1 MNRVFYIIGILP
13 FHRCF
18 FWTSQSENKVKK
30 SVFLPSVCSFLLA
43 VTQQCYQQQ
52 DLLCLFWK
60 HSCQP
65 SRGVMDRKP
74 LGLLLALLNSV
85 TLPWTDHLL
94 CGPWMYVLPLGASF
108 PHMQS
113 VSDITSQGWV
123 GTTPA
128 PANAGTHPH
137 HHLHKMENAAP
148 ALALPGPGPA
158 HSMGNLPGTFQQTR
172 MQHFPCFGRCPWHFI
187 HPNSFNS
194 CNNPVLLIIVHILQM
209 WGTEKVRELPGVTQP
224 VGGRS

>member
-1 MNRVFYIIGILP
+1 MGHILLHCWNDCWIWNIFGQWREIYFSCNSFHMNRVFYIIGILP

-65 SRGVMDRKP
+65 SRDVMDRKP
-74 LGLLLALLNSV
+74 HRPLLALLNSV
-85 TLPWTDHLL
+85 TVPWTDHLL

-123 GTTPA
+123 GTTPGLPRQPLQMQGPTLTTTSIKGKTQPLPWLCLA
-128 PANAGTHPH
+128 HALPTAWATSWNIST
-137 HHLHKMENAAP
+137 NTNP
-148 ALALPGPGPA
+148 ALP
-158 HSMGNLPGTFQQTR
+158 
-172 MQHFPCFGRCPWHFI
+172 
-187 HPNSFNS
+187 
-194 CNNPVLLIIVHILQM
+194 LLQAPSLAFY
-209 WGTEKVRELPGVTQP
+209 TP
-224 VGGRS
+224 